1 MRLLKSRI
9 EKLPSLAWLAEV
21 DSERGEVALLHGRW
35 VEVRD
40 GFFIEGVWDGPFSE
54 GSFHRT
60 ANVFGSGGIVTPDGI
75 VFVSSGCTTDYLYYR
90 NDKEKLV
97 VSNSLPFLL
106 AHTKDEL
113 DPRNTSYTHGC
124 DSIVD
129 GIDKYQPEIPT
140 RGGVVQRLLFRNL
153 VYENG
158 RLRLDDKPLCAP
170 FGQFADYAGF
180 VRDRYANIVLN
191 ARDPD
196 RTREFK
202 ILSTQSKGY
211 DSTAVNAFAAKFGID
226 TAFTVTQSKGS
237 GAFAENDA
245 GLQGDDDGTEIANRL
260 GFKCVSLDRR
270 RFQEELEDEYL
281 YFAGIAN
288 CEDLNFSGITPH
300 IDSPSILLTGTL
312 GELYYPATYYAGR
325 FPGEKVGTDLR
336 RGDLSGH
343 GLTEVRLA
351 AGFIQLPLIYVGA
364 QQRES
369 ITRITESKEM
379 DPWRLNNAYD
389 RPIPRRI
396 AEEAGVPRAWFGQKK
411 MATAISYARPN
422 IPQGSR
428 LRKEFFTFLVA
439 EGLLKSW
446 KIRLFGWVHRY
457 NALVWFASPRKYSWM
472 YYLSRARLKMTGKG
486 LSPIWKDLDSSL
498 YCYSVNKR
506 VRDYIH

>member
-1 MRLLKSRI
+1 MRLLKSRTD
-9 EKLPSLAWLAEV
+9 KLPKLAWLAEV
-21 DSERGEVALLHGRW
+21 DSARDEIALLCGDW

-40 GFFIEGVWDGPFSE
+40 GFFVEGVWDGPFGKAE
-54 GSFHRT
+54 FHKT
-60 ANVFGSGGIVTPDGI
+60 ANIFGSGGVITPDGI

-90 NDKEKLV
+90 HDKEKLS

-106 AHTKDEL
+106 AHTQDEL
-113 DPRNTSYTHGC
+113 DPKHAGYTQAC

-140 RGGVVQRLLFRNL
+140 RNGAVQRLMFRNL
-153 VYENG
+153 VLENG
-158 RLRLDDKPLCAP
+158 KVRLDDKPLCEP
-170 FGQFADYAGF
+170 FAQFADYAKF

-191 ARDPD
+191 ARDAD
-196 RTREFK
+196 RTREYK

-226 TAFTVTQSKGS
+226 TAFTVSQSKGS
-237 GAFAENDA
+237 GAFAENDTESA
-245 GLQGDDDGTEIANRL
+245 SDDDGTEIANRL
-260 GFKCVSLDRR
+260 GFPCVSIERR
-270 RFQEELEDEYL
+270 RFQQELEDEYL

-288 CEDLNFSGITPH
+288 CEDLNFSGITPY

-312 GELYYPATYYAGR
+312 GELYYPATYYSSR
-325 FPGEKVGTDLR
+325 FPGEPVGTDLR

-351 AGFIQLPLIYVGA
+351 SGFVQLPLIYVGA

-389 RPIPRRI
+389 RPIPRRV

-411 MATAISYARPN
+411 MATAISYSRPN
-422 IPQGSR
+422 IPQGSK
-428 LRKEFFTFLVA
+428 LRKEFFSFLVA
-439 EGLLKSW
+439 KGLLKSW
-446 KIRLFGWVHRY
+446 QIRLFRWVHRY
-457 NALVWFASPRKYSWM
+457 NALLWFASPRKYSWM
-472 YYLSRARLKMTGKG
+472 YYLSRAKLKITGKG

-506 VRDYIH
+506 IRDYIR